1 MGLGQEPPDPDAMQ
15 RPPRR
20 LTDRL
25 LDFPLLAH
33 SYLFLGLCEAGYSLL
48 LFFYV
53 LTQGGWQF
61 GDRLSPGDPLVRSA
75 SGAVLATIILMQ
87 IGNLAGRRSRTRSG
101 LDRGLVTNK
110 LIVAGVTL
118 EILFSWALLY
128 WPPLQKVLGTGPLPL
143 HVYALAWLGP
153 VLIFAVDYLRKRV
166 AAGLQTNA
174 AGPATRVSHR

>member
-1 MGLGQEPPDPDAMQ
+1 MQ

-61 GDRLSPGDPLVRSA
+61 GDRLSPSDPLVRSA

-110 LIVAGVTL
+110 LIVAGVVL
-118 EILFSWALLY
+118 EIAFATALLY
-128 WPPLQKVLGTGPLPL
+128 WPPLQDILGTGPLPL
-143 HVYALAWLGP
+143 HVYMLAWLGAP
-153 VLIFAVDYLRKRV
+153 LIFAVDYLRKRV
-166 AAGLQTNA
+166 GARLKANA
-174 AGPATRVSHR
+174 TTPEARHPASI